1 MSGAQLGS
9 ALRTPAELRRAIQAS
24 SGPVRAV
31 AERLGVNPKTVRRWR
46 ARTSVDSHK
55 PGPRSPRSKVLSP
68 PGEALAAVLRATTDL
83 ALDDCLFAL
92 QAFMPELS
100 RASLHRCLKR
110 HGLSRRAD
118 DWKVIEPGVFDLHAV
133 ELDGAAPRLRLLLA
147 IERSSRHLV
156 ARLEEARPGQ
166 AEQAAL
172 QWLADVA
179 PTPVKAV
186 YVARGGPRSSGV
198 GRSEALQVRRLDP
211 GRERRV
217 RQAGGLLREAA
228 SALGLPGRGLDELRG
243 GLERIVERYNETAR
257 LKALGGLSPR
267 EHVGSSR
274 ARRTQADP
282 IVDGL
287 MVSQR
292 GPGGAREAILQAA
305 RALLSKVGPEG
316 LTMSRVA
323 RLAGV
328 NRGTAYLHFESR
340 AQLLAAAA
348 EWSSKRLTAAVF
360 GDGGPPRRRD
370 GLPDIATV
378 AKRLAN
384 VALEAPEMSQAWLF
398 QMLALQDPWQDQ
410 FWREYCGRGKQFHA
424 TPVAADGIDDE
435 VLSVIMLAGAFLW
448 PIWARAKRPAG
459 ATEDACADRFAR
471 EILRLSMFGIVR
483 PEYYPEIAEEP
494 ASQAAGPSSG
504 CP

>member
-1 MSGAQLGS
+1 MAA
-9 ALRTPAELRRAIQAS
+9 ALRTPSELRRAIQAS

-31 AERLGVNPKTVRRWR
+31 AESLGVNPKTVRRWR
-46 ARTSVDSHK
+46 ARSSVDSHK

-68 PGEALAAVLRATTDL
+68 SGEALAAVLRSTTDL
-83 ALDDCLFAL
+83 ALDDCLYAL

-100 RASLHRCLKR
+100 RASLHRCLRR

-118 DWKVIEPGVFDLHAV
+118 DWKIIEPGVFDLHAL
-133 ELDGAAPRLRLLLA
+133 EFDGAAPRLRLLLA
-147 IERSSRHLV
+147 VERSSRHLV

-166 AEQAAL
+166 GVQAAL
-172 QWLADVA
+172 QWLADAA

-186 YVARGGPRSSGV
+186 YVGRGGPLAGRSSGA
-198 GRSEALQVRRLDP
+198 GRPGALRVRRLDP
-211 GRERRV
+211 DRERRV
-217 RQAGGLLREAA
+217 RQASGLLREAA
-228 SALGLPGRGLDELRG
+228 TAPGLAGCGLDELRG
-243 GLERIVERYNETAR
+243 GLERIVERYNEVAR

-267 EHVGSSR
+267 EHIGSSR

-287 MVSQR
+287 VVSQR

-323 RLAGV
+323 RVAGV

-384 VALEAPEMSQAWLF
+384 VAVEAPEMSQAWLF

-424 TPVAADGIDDE
+424 TPFAADGIDDE

-459 ATEDACADRFAR
+459 AAEDACADRFAR

-483 PEYYPEIAEEP
+483 PEYYPEIAEEA
-494 ASQAAGPSSG
+494 ASQVAGP
-504 CP
+504 